1 MTFGPSIECGSDD
14 YSRGPIDRSFDSFM
28 NEIGSIS
35 MYIRILS
42 NPSRLGVN
50 EITSEIRFIIGDVS
64 FSTFI
69 KMDRNLVSNTSIH
82 IYRYFGIFYKK
93 ELNFIYTNI

>member
-1 MTFGPSIECGSDD
+1 
-14 YSRGPIDRSFDSFM
+14 M
-28 NEIGSIS
+28 NEIGLIS

-42 NPSRLGVN
+42 NPSRLCVS

-93 ELNFIYTNI
+93 ELNFMYMNIRELYSKIS